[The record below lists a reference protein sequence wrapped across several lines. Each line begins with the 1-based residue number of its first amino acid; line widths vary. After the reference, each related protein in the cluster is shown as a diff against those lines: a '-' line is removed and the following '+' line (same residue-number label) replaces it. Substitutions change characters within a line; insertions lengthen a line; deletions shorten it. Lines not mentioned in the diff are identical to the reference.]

1 MKGKGAATE
10 ERMSDNVLIIISV
23 IPAQGAGESGG
34 GGGAAWP
41 SWINRTG
48 ESFNFQHLDIN
59 IRQGGHLNN
68 RTVFYQ
74 SSLKM
79 ANDLS
84 YQTRIRKD
92 GRIQRWL

>member
-1 MKGKGAATE
+1 MKGKGAATEERMSVIVTVTMFYIATATE

-48 ESFNFQHLDIN
+48 ESFNF
-59 IRQGGHLNN
+59 
-68 RTVFYQ
+68 
-74 SSLKM
+74 
-79 ANDLS
+79 
-84 YQTRIRKD
+84 
-92 GRIQRWL
+92 

>member
-1 MKGKGAATE
+1 MKGKGAATM

-48 ESFNFQHLDIN
+48 ESFNF
-59 IRQGGHLNN
+59 
-68 RTVFYQ
+68 
-74 SSLKM
+74 
-79 ANDLS
+79 
-84 YQTRIRKD
+84 
-92 GRIQRWL
+92 